1 MHNHLRCIFSTLE
14 QEKYNEVVR
23 KFIADLHTMAAM
35 PLSLSLP
42 NSPTSA
48 VPEPKKA
55 PSPPTLRRAMAIAGK
70 MLEKAKNSGS
80 SQEENIQADQQCAS
94 PLEKEIAHDDVR
106 DQILSITANCS
117 FSTGSESI
125 AKYLQPSS
133 NKLLRLPSVD
143 LKTVPLLCNPGLR
156 QPCEKPHQSDVDKG
170 EQC

>member
-1 MHNHLRCIFSTLE
+1 
-14 QEKYNEVVR
+14 
-23 KFIADLHTMAAM
+23 MAAM
-35 PLSLSLP
+35 PLSLSLSLP

-70 MLEKAKNSGS
+70 MLEKAKNSVS
-80 SQEENIQADQQCAS
+80 SQEENIQAGQQCAS
-94 PLEKEIAHDDVR
+94 PLEEEIAHDDVR

-117 FSTGSESI
+117 FSTGSEST

-143 LKTVPLLCNPGLR
+143 LKTGPLLCDPGLR
-156 QPCEKPHQSDVDKG
+156 EPCEKPGQSDVDKG